1 MNDETKNQP
10 IEDQEWLRPLTME
23 EIDAMLDE
31 AEADFAAGLG
41 IPSEVVFR
49 QLEEDFAEEDKGTQ
63 TESIWKRF
71 GFPDPLFS
79 HRRYVYRSVIING
92 LSKLVY
98 YVDNDSI
105 YIAAFWDTRREPKN
119 QADSVE

>member
-31 AEADFAAGLG
+31 AEADFTAGLG

-63 TESIWKRF
+63 TESI
-71 GFPDPLFS
+71 
-79 HRRYVYRSVIING
+79 
-92 LSKLVY
+92 
-98 YVDNDSI
+98 
-105 YIAAFWDTRREPKN
+105 
-119 QADSVE
+119 